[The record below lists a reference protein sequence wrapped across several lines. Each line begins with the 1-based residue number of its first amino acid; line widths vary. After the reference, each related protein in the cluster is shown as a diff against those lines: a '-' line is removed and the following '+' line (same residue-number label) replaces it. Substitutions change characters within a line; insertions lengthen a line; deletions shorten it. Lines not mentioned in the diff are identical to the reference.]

1 MFRFLQDHKFV
12 IKKNNWWQDTGTE
25 YEKYNTYW
33 YHADHLGSA
42 QLVSNWK
49 GEEYERIEYTPYGEI
64 WVEKV
69 KNGHE
74 SINYRFTG
82 KEMDSETGLYYF
94 GARYLDPKYSRWLS
108 TDPALR
114 DYIPQAP
121 VNDEARKNNQ
131 NLPGQGGLFNHI
143 KSNLY
148 HYAGNNPVRYV
159 DPDGRETTVLII
171 HANSGWEKLANGSHV
186 AVHFSDPGT
195 DSYGEFIPASLYDP
209 SGSYDGGINAV
220 RPSSGV
226 FSERDSSSLN
236 KYIDSVLNRKNGE
249 YVIAYSIETTPEQEA
264 KMVEDA
270 MKKGDGFGFNCADN
284 VSSVMEEIGFSH
296 SLTPGG
302 LENQLKKSEKV
313 INIKVFKNEEE

>member
-1 MFRFLQDHKFV
+1 M
-12 IKKNNWWQDTGTE
+12 
-25 YEKYNTYW
+25 
-33 YHADHLGSA
+33 
-42 QLVSNWK
+42 
-49 GEEYERIEYTPYGEI
+49 
-64 WVEKV
+64 
-69 KNGHE
+69 
-74 SINYRFTG
+74 
-82 KEMDSETGLYYF
+82 
-94 GARYLDPKYSRWLS
+94 
-108 TDPALR
+108 
-114 DYIPQAP
+114 
-121 VNDEARKNNQ
+121 
-131 NLPGQGGLFNHI
+131 
-143 KSNLY
+143 Y
-148 HYAGNNPVRYV
+148 HYAGNNPVKYT
-159 DPDGRETTVLII
+159 DPDGRETAVLII

-226 FSERDSSSLN
+226 FSERHSSSLN

-284 VSSVMEEIGFSH
+284 VSSVMEKIGFSH